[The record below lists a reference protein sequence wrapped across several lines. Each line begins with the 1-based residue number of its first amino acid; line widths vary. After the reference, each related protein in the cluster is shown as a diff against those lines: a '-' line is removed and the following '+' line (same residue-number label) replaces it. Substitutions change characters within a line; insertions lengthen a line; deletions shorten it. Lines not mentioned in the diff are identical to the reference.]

1 MPAGS
6 FWEAT
11 DKIPVSQT
19 KIAIPATNGLNYS
32 AGQKIDIVIPPTAGL
47 DYFQPKESYLK
58 FDVEISVDPSW
69 VATGLTRLQLD
80 AETGGQCLIRD
91 IRVSSGGAGNV
102 LLEEIQNY
110 NVLTALKYDYES
122 NDNIINKRTTE
133 GVTCHDPTCRSTHG
147 GVAGQGNNLNS
158 NPYWT
163 RPPHTTPQDTLFGND
178 QLQKVKC
185 LLPLNTGIF
194 QNDKVFPILLTEGLR
209 IEIVLEDAKRVM
221 RQLTQCLVSKA
232 RWQNPVFHS
241 TNGSDI
247 APDSP
252 DAALNEFM
260 VARNQNIGADL
271 ALTNFPLAVGEKI
284 GFWNM
289 DTAEEVFCTEATAPH
304 ITELSWIAP
313 GEASGGGEDSLNG
326 YVKVSLSGYFTPV
339 TEAEGATPRAIS
351 AGKAI
356 IFSRSVLDSGTTGF
370 DPTYEV
376 SNVEMVLGKVD
387 MPDGYT
393 RKLMSNMK
401 EGGVLNYD
409 FLSYTNYKYSQ
420 GATDYVANIRLPLQH
435 SRAKSIL
442 MIPTDSSIYSASQSI
457 SASPTYMDY
466 LGPDVDEDDSNS
478 VRSGLVG
485 IADYLQDY
493 QFFYDGQLNPSRPVD
508 VSKTSNY
515 VSISQQHLIELEKAL
530 VMGGIIPFSFKSFR
544 TNFCIGRALSLQSG
558 VYDTR
563 GKDFALQTNYIA
575 NPHAGGSKSKLWN
588 CFCAHVRRVAIKG
601 DSIAMEV

>member
-1 MPAGS
+1 MPTGS
-6 FWEAT
+6 FWEAS

-19 KIAIPATNGLNYS
+19 KIAIPSTNGLNYS

-58 FDVEISVDPSW
+58 FDVEIALDPTW
-69 VATGLTRLQLD
+69 VASGLTRLQLD

-91 IRVSSGGAGNV
+91 IRISSGGAGNV

-110 NVLTALKYDYES
+110 NVLTALKYDYET
-122 NDNIINKRTTE
+122 NTNIVNKRTTE
-133 GVTCHDPTCRSTHG
+133 GVTSYDPTCRSTHG
-147 GVAGQGNNLNS
+147 GFQTQGNNLNT
-158 NPYWT
+158 NPYWV
-163 RPPHTTPQDTLFGND
+163 RPPHSTPQSTLFAND

-194 QNDKVFPILLTEGLR
+194 QNDKVFPVLLTEGLR

-221 RQLTQCLVSKA
+221 RQMTQCLLAKA

-241 TNGSDI
+241 TNGCDV

-252 DAALNEFM
+252 TAGLNEFL
-260 VARNQNIGADL
+260 VARNQNIGAD
-271 ALTNFPLAVGEKI
+271 ASLTNFPLAIGEKI

-289 DTAEEVFCTEATAPH
+289 DTGTQVFCTEGVCPH
-304 ITELSWIAP
+304 ITDLYWIAP
-313 GEASGGGEDSLNG
+313 GEASGGGSDSRDG
-326 YVKVSLSGYFTPV
+326 YVKVKLSGYFTPV
-339 TEAEGATPRAIS
+339 TEAGGGVALAIS
-351 AGKAI
+351 AGKAVV
-356 IFSRSVLDSGTTGF
+356 FSRSVLDSGTADF
-370 DPTYEV
+370 KPTYQV

-393 RKLMSNMK
+393 RKLMSQMK

-420 GATDYVANIRLPLQH
+420 GAQDYVANIRLPLQH
-435 SRAKSIL
+435 SRAKSVL
-442 MIPTDSSIYSASQSI
+442 MIPTDASLYSASQSLACD
-457 SASPTYMDY
+457 STYMDY
-466 LGPDVDEDDSNS
+466 IGPDTADDDSRS
-478 VRSGLVG
+478 QRSGLVG
-485 IADYLQDY
+485 IADNLQDY

-544 TNFCIGRALSLQSG
+544 TNFAIGRALSLQSG

-563 GKDFALQTNYIA
+563 GKDFALQTNYQD
-575 NPHAGGSKSKLWN
+575 NTTGGGSKAKLWN
-588 CFCAHVRRVAIKG
+588 CFCAHIRRVAIKG
-601 DSIAMEV
+601 DSIVLEV